1 MKSIKTVK
9 YISISGFI
17 LTVIFDLL
25 KTGGEGVTVIV
36 VLISSFLFIATSI
49 KTMIFQEKWQYIIEG
64 NRSTLHASSQQQ
76 LKII

>member
-25 KTGGEGVTVIV
+25 KTGGEGVAVIV

-49 KTMIFQEKWQYIIEG
+49 KTMIFQEK
-64 NRSTLHASSQQQ
+64 
-76 LKII
+76 